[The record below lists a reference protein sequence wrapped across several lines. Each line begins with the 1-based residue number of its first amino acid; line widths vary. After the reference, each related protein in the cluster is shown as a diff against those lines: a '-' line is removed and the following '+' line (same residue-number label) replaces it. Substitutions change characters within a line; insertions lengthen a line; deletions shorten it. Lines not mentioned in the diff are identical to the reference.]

1 MKKSSLIIVLLFG
14 ILSLVYSQSITFQM
28 PEITNPADT
37 IAVPLSVVQC
47 NLGCCE
53 IGTFQII
60 VEYDPAVLS
69 PISVLFPNSNFPFYE
84 WMINMVY
91 VPNKIAITWLS
102 FTGSGN
108 IQPPEVVCEVLFAY
122 FGGCSDLLLSG
133 GGGNCTYIFENGSVG
148 CNTSIDSYIT
158 KTLNDINI
166 WGQND
171 KIIVQS
177 EEPVIGDIF
186 IYNLIGQKIHT
197 ESIQSSYKEISI
209 NQSHSVYLVKIV
221 TPDTAFVKTIVN
233 K

>member
-37 IAVPLSVVQC
+37 IAVPISVVQC

-91 VPNKIAITWLS
+91 EPNKIAITWLS

-133 GGGNCTYIFENGSVG
+133 GGGNCTYFLKMAVWDVIQALTPILLKHQMILIFGDKMIKLLCSQKNLLLEIFS
-148 CNTSIDSYIT
+148 SII
-158 KTLNDINI
+158 
-166 WGQND
+166 
-171 KIIVQS
+171 
-177 EEPVIGDIF
+177 
-186 IYNLIGQKIHT
+186 
-197 ESIQSSYKEISI
+197 
-209 NQSHSVYLVKIV
+209 
-221 TPDTAFVKTIVN
+221 
-233 K
+233 